1 MKKKHKII
9 LGVGLV
15 LSTIL
20 ALLASLL
27 AFSAKW
33 MFKTWTNLTMD
44 ELVYHL
50 TAPLEGTNTDMIKD
64 YCNEC
69 AVPVILIL
77 GCILFAIAANR
88 KHTGIL
94 KKIAIVCS
102 AGAVAV
108 TGITVGV
115 TWNGLDVSN
124 YMKGQSTYS
133 TFIDDNYVDPSSV
146 NITFP
151 EQKRNLI
158 YIFLESME
166 MTYADKENGGAFKQ
180 NVIPELTQLAQENED
195 FSGKSNKLNGG
206 YSMPGTTWTMG
217 AMFGQTSGL
226 PLNTSID
233 ANGMDTQDSFFPGI
247 TTLGDILQNEGYSQT
262 LLIGS
267 EATFGGRKLYFTD
280 HGQYDIMDYDYAHD
294 NGLIPEDYKV
304 WWGYEDEKLFE
315 FAKEKCTELSRQEEP
330 FNLTMLTVDTH
341 FEDGYMC
348 EKCPN
353 DYGDQYANVMACSSK
368 QVYEFIEW
376 VKQQPFY
383 DNTTIV
389 LSGDHL
395 TMDSD
400 FCVKVDEE
408 GKYDRRTY
416 TAYINSAVN
425 PVNNMKRTYTTMDN
439 FPTTLAAMGV
449 KIEGNRLGLGT
460 NLFSE
465 ELTLMESVGEEEL
478 KAELKKKS
486 EFLQK
491 VSGIDK
497 NNETVLIRGGKME
510 GACIEA
516 EVGSDSIKVNI
527 EEINPAIKEKLK
539 TIVLAVW
546 TEEGQRDLQWIE
558 AEKISDNQYEVSI
571 KMDLFNNAKGK
582 YYIDVRAVEFTDVEY
597 VIGST
602 ECKVE

>member
-1 MKKKHKII
+1 MVKIGGFLYI
-9 LGVGLV
+9 AWEKAGIGEYLYNQ
-15 LSTIL
+15 
-20 ALLASLL
+20 
-27 AFSAKW
+27 FAKSN
-33 MFKTWTNLTMD
+33 FIEENYADPKNID
-44 ELVYHL
+44 
-50 TAPLEGTNTDMIKD
+50 LE
-64 YCNEC
+64 
-69 AVPVILIL
+69 
-77 GCILFAIAANR
+77 
-88 KHTGIL
+88 
-94 KKIAIVCS
+94 
-102 AGAVAV
+102 
-108 TGITVGV
+108 
-115 TWNGLDVSN
+115 
-124 YMKGQSTYS
+124 
-133 TFIDDNYVDPSSV
+133 
-146 NITFP
+146 FP

-158 YIFLESME
+158 YIYLESME
-166 MTYADKENGGAFKQ
+166 TTYADENNGGAFTE
-180 NVIPELTQLAQENED
+180 NYIPELTKLAQENED
-195 FSGKSNKLNGG
+195 FSGETTDLNGG
-206 YSMPGTTWTMG
+206 HTVEGTTWTMAG
-217 AMFGQTSGL
+217 MFAQTSGL
-226 PLNTSID
+226 PLKTSID
-233 ANGMDTQDSFFPGI
+233 ANDMDTQEHFFPGI
-247 TTLGDILQNEGYSQT
+247 TTLGDILKEQGYSQT

-267 EATFGGRKLYFTD
+267 KAEFGGRKVYFSE
-280 HGQYDIMDYDYAHD
+280 HGDYFLDDYDYAIE
-294 NGLIPEDYKV
+294 NSKIPSDYKV

-546 TEEGQRDLQWIE
+546 TEEGQRDLQ
-558 AEKISDNQYEVSI
+558 
-571 KMDLFNNAKGK
+571 
-582 YYIDVRAVEFTDVEY
+582 
-597 VIGST
+597 
-602 ECKVE
+602 

>member
-1 MKKKHKII
+1 
-9 LGVGLV
+9 
-15 LSTIL
+15 
-20 ALLASLL
+20 
-27 AFSAKW
+27 
-33 MFKTWTNLTMD
+33 
-44 ELVYHL
+44 
-50 TAPLEGTNTDMIKD
+50 
-64 YCNEC
+64 
-69 AVPVILIL
+69 
-77 GCILFAIAANR
+77 
-88 KHTGIL
+88 
-94 KKIAIVCS
+94 
-102 AGAVAV
+102 
-108 TGITVGV
+108 
-115 TWNGLDVSN
+115 
-124 YMKGQSTYS
+124 
-133 TFIDDNYVDPSSV
+133 
-146 NITFP
+146 
-151 EQKRNLI
+151 
-158 YIFLESME
+158 
-166 MTYADKENGGAFKQ
+166 
-180 NVIPELTQLAQENED
+180 
-195 FSGKSNKLNGG
+195 
-206 YSMPGTTWTMG
+206 
-217 AMFGQTSGL
+217 
-226 PLNTSID
+226 
-233 ANGMDTQDSFFPGI
+233 
-247 TTLGDILQNEGYSQT
+247 
-262 LLIGS
+262 
-267 EATFGGRKLYFTD
+267 
-280 HGQYDIMDYDYAHD
+280 
-294 NGLIPEDYKV
+294 
-304 WWGYEDEKLFE
+304 
-315 FAKEKCTELSRQEEP
+315 
-330 FNLTMLTVDTH
+330 MLTVDTH